1 MVGKSSGRSHT
12 AKPSAMAAEGI
23 ARSGTCAQQQGPLLA
38 GALGHALAAIGFSC
52 IDKPLISL
60 SFSNC
65 QINRQ
70 VVESLAGQGFGAAGD
85 RLSPKLSTGN
95 RRYRE
100 KCKQIKHLR
109 KSAEA
114 RPEADKSVDSA
125 RGLGDKSHRHGR
137 AFADRSYAQNWG
149 TSRPPGRSLGYAI
162 KNPISPCPGSIFC
175 SDERA
180 ARQPGERRR
189 PHPAALHG
197 HLSTNLSTDRSN
209 AAGDGLGPPPGA
221 LTHNPAP

>member
-109 KSAEA
+109 KSLWTVRVDLGTSLISTAERSQIEVMHKTGA
-114 RPEADKSVDSA
+114 HP
-125 RGLGDKSHRHGR
+125 GLRD
-137 AFADRSYAQNWG
+137 DRSA
-149 TSRPPGRSLGYAI
+149 TRSKI
-162 KNPISPCPGSIFC
+162 
-175 SDERA
+175 R
-180 ARQPGERRR
+180 
-189 PHPAALHG
+189 
-197 HLSTNLSTDRSN
+197 
-209 AAGDGLGPPPGA
+209 
-221 LTHNPAP
+221 